1 MQSHLSSI
9 IWSVPHEQYNGS
21 YKDIYTGWQLYQR
34 QGPSSQYLYLS
45 VWYYFI
51 LFGNFYFFFR
61 NFQSYFK
68 IVRWHCN
75 FVLHPERKNG
85 AAIFGGDLGHFV
97 RCEHFAGLIAWP
109 TQWRVAGKIHLNS
122 LSQGLPPPLILQ
134 QVSTKVHLPSYF
146 PSRGGRALG
155 ACSERITGPDKWPIL
170 ILILIPIAILQAG
183 PEQQN

>member
-1 MQSHLSSI
+1 M
-9 IWSVPHEQYNGS
+9 
-21 YKDIYTGWQLYQR
+21 T
-34 QGPSSQYLYLS
+34 
-45 VWYYFI
+45 
-51 LFGNFYFFFR
+51 
-61 NFQSYFK
+61 
-68 IVRWHCN
+68 
-75 FVLHPERKNG
+75 
-85 AAIFGGDLGHFV
+85 
-97 RCEHFAGLIAWP
+97 

-134 QVSTKVHLPSYF
+134 QVATKVHLPSYC